1 MYSEQEEMK
10 MRKINMGGEENDTEE
25 HAMWQIAGYMLSSF
39 LKVVLITHNF
49 CLSKVNK
56 QIREFKKPFQNDTL
70 C

>member
-1 MYSEQEEMK
+1 
-10 MRKINMGGEENDTEE
+10 MGGEENDTEE

-56 QIREFKKPFQNDTL
+56 QIREFKKPFQNHTL